1 LYNGGPVGRAG
12 SKVRLAL
19 ASDEWLIACVRR
31 GDAAAFEAIY
41 DRHARE
47 LLAFCVYMLGS
58 KHDAE
63 DAVQTTFASAYR
75 ALRADSRPVT
85 LRPWL
90 FTIARNECVSILRR
104 RRPVV
109 ELNGEVA
116 PGPDPVTELELRE
129 EVRKVFEGL
138 RGLPENQRAALVLAE
153 VHGLS
158 QQEIGGVLGVRA
170 DQVKAFVYQARST
183 LISERRARDADCHEI
198 REELSSA
205 RGAALLRGRLRRHVR
220 SCPDCKLYAD
230 GVARHRRQLGALLP
244 IAPSL
249 ALKYR
254 ALEEAIAIGSAEPG
268 SVAGG
273 VAAGGAAVG
282 ASVAGTAAEVA
293 GGGMKMLVCKIAA
306 GVACLGAG
314 AGVGVAALESPPS
327 PTGQGS
333 AAARTAAAALVASS
347 HAAGLAGTGAS
358 GSSAA
363 GRAGGSRGGRGGSGS
378 GSPASRGGHRTGQR
392 GFGLAGA
399 QGSGRGGGGGGRGG
413 GGGGS
418 WKAGR
423 EISAHQ
429 HEPAGRGAKRREVIE
444 RTKVRREASRRKSR
458 EHRLENE
465 EPKVGSGVPPTE
477 QELAEKKEQRQRKLE
492 ERGPK
497 ETSRGPAPTPEEE
510 AEKREHRQ
518 RRLQARRER
527 EEEEAA
533 AP

>member
-1 LYNGGPVGRAG
+1 
-12 SKVRLAL
+12 VRLAL

-31 GDAAAFEAIY
+31 GDTPAFEAIY

-75 ALRADSRPVT
+75 ALRADGRPVT

-138 RGLPENQRAALVLAE
+138 RGLPDNQRAALVLAE

-230 GVARHRRQLGALLP
+230 GVARQRRQLGALLP
-244 IAPSL
+244 IVPSL

-254 ALEEAIAIGSAEPG
+254 ALEEAIGIGSIEPG

-293 GGGMKMLVCKIAA
+293 GGGMKMLVCKVAA

-314 AGVGVAALESPPS
+314 AGVGVAALESPSSPS
-327 PTGQGS
+327 GQGS
-333 AAARTAAAALVASS
+333 AAARTATGALVASS
-347 HAAGLAGTGAS
+347 HGAGASGGAGGGS

-363 GRAGGSRGGRGGSGS
+363 GGAGGSRGARGGSGG
-378 GSPASRGGHRTGQR
+378 GSSLTRGGGHRGAQR
-392 GFGLAGA
+392 GYGPAGA
-399 QGSGRGGGGGGRGG
+399 QGNGRGGGGGSAAGG
-413 GGGGS
+413 DGS
-418 WKAGR
+418 WRSGR
-423 EISAHQ
+423 AITAHE
-429 HEPAGRGAKRREVIE
+429 HEPAGGGPKRREVIE
-444 RTKVRREASRRKSR
+444 KAKLRREISQRKSR
-458 EHRLENE
+458 EHRLKNE
-465 EPKVGSGVPPTE
+465 EPKIGSGAPPSE
-477 QELAEKKEQRQRKLE
+477 QELAEKKEQRQKKLE

-497 ETSRGPAPTPEEE
+497 ETSRGPQPTPEEE
-510 AEKREHRQ
+510 AEKREQ
-518 RRLQARRER
+518 RKRLIEERRGGG
-527 EEEEAA
+527 EEAP

>member
-31 GDAAAFEAIY
+31 GDAPAFEAIY

-138 RGLPENQRAALVLAE
+138 RGLPDNQRAALVLAE

-183 LISERRARDADCHEI
+183 LISERRA
-198 REELSSA
+198 
-205 RGAALLRGRLRRHVR
+205 
-220 SCPDCKLYAD
+220 
-230 GVARHRRQLGALLP
+230 
-244 IAPSL
+244 
-249 ALKYR
+249 
-254 ALEEAIAIGSAEPG
+254 
-268 SVAGG
+268 
-273 VAAGGAAVG
+273 
-282 ASVAGTAAEVA
+282 
-293 GGGMKMLVCKIAA
+293 
-306 GVACLGAG
+306 
-314 AGVGVAALESPPS
+314 
-327 PTGQGS
+327 
-333 AAARTAAAALVASS
+333 
-347 HAAGLAGTGAS
+347 
-358 GSSAA
+358 
-363 GRAGGSRGGRGGSGS
+363 
-378 GSPASRGGHRTGQR
+378 
-392 GFGLAGA
+392 
-399 QGSGRGGGGGGRGG
+399 SGRY
-413 GGGGS
+413 
-418 WKAGR
+418 
-423 EISAHQ
+423 
-429 HEPAGRGAKRREVIE
+429 
-444 RTKVRREASRRKSR
+444 
-458 EHRLENE
+458 
-465 EPKVGSGVPPTE
+465 
-477 QELAEKKEQRQRKLE
+477 
-492 ERGPK
+492 
-497 ETSRGPAPTPEEE
+497 TSRWPLLMFAGCTMMIIGTILLWA
-510 AEKREHRQ
+510 
-518 RRLQARRER
+518 
-527 EEEEAA
+527 
-533 AP
+533 